1 MMTKSNNE
9 IIISSWEYK
18 DRDRCSAEVWECD
31 LYRENGEGEKQMI
44 QLNNS
49 ATNKQIMQPDS
60 RNKNGKLVKLQIIS
74 IVECYQSGLRQIQPD
89 GTAWPQSDWSML
101 WINKWLT

>member
-1 MMTKSNNE
+1 
-9 IIISSWEYK
+9 
-18 DRDRCSAEVWECD
+18 
-31 LYRENGEGEKQMI
+31 MI

-89 GTAWPQSDWSML
+89 GTA
-101 WINKWLT
+101 